1 MSDERNVN
9 KVVGRVRAAGAL
21 CGCPYSIRD
30 DRIARKSDGR
40 SPHFN
45 NIATAVDKDPLQPV
59 HCAQQLKALS
69 EPLRLRIVSV
79 LRSGPRTVSEL
90 AESLAVE
97 VVTVSH
103 HLGIL
108 RNAQLVQTE
117 RKGRFIVYSLSEGVF
132 RPEGGARSN
141 EHLDLGCCRL
151 EIPKE

>member
-1 MSDERNVN
+1 MIELRE
-9 KVVGRVRAAGAL
+9 
-21 CGCPYSIRD
+21 
-30 DRIARKSDGR
+30 KSGGR
-40 SPHFN
+40 SPQFE
-45 NIATAVDKDPLQPV
+45 NITSAVDKDPLQPV

-79 LRSGPRTVSEL
+79 LRSGPKTVSEL
-90 AESLAVE
+90 ADSLAVE

-108 RNAQLVQTE
+108 RNAQIVQTE
-117 RKGRFIVYSLSEGVF
+117 RKGRFIVYSLRKDVF

>member
-1 MSDERNVN
+1 MCLA
-9 KVVGRVRAAGAL
+9 GFAAVR
-21 CGCPYSIRD
+21 IRFGL
-30 DRIARKSDGR
+30 IELLEKSDGR
-40 SPHFN
+40 APQFEKIIS
-45 NIATAVDKDPLQPV
+45 AVAKDPLQPV

-79 LRSGPRTVSEL
+79 LRSGPKTVSEL
-90 AESLAVE
+90 ADNLAVE

-108 RNAQLVQTE
+108 RNAQIVETE
-117 RKGRFIVYSLSEGVF
+117 RKGRFIVYSLREDVF